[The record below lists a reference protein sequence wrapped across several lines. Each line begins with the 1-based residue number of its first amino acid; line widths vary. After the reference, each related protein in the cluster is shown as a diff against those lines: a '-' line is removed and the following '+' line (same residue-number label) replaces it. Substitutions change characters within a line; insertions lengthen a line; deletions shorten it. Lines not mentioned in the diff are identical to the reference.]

1 SPRDPARRDNRPS
14 RELRCT
20 SSVRPAE
27 LIKPN
32 REAGAGSRIR
42 GASKLLMAAVAHGPV
57 AGAPAGAEP
66 RLLRLLRLPLDRRK
80 RRALV
85 RAVAERLALRAPAGA
100 PPVALAGLDID
111 RERSPSADFRLCIHA
126 GAPPASVASHA
137 SPQALA
143 SSRTR
148 RI

>member
-1 SPRDPARRDNRPS
+1 MAGYAPP
-14 RELRCT
+14 
-20 SSVRPAE
+20 
-27 LIKPN
+27 
-32 REAGAGSRIR
+32 AGAAHGIDQPESLPRRRLLIR
-42 GASKLLMAAVAHGPV
+42 GALKLLVATVAHGPIPGAL
-57 AGAPAGAEP
+57 AGADPG
-66 RLLRLLRLPLDRRK
+66 LLRLLRLPLDRRK
-80 RRALV
+80 PRALV

-100 PPVALAGLDID
+100 PPVTLARLDID
-111 RERSPSADFRLCIHA
+111 RERGAPADFRLCIHA

>member
-1 SPRDPARRDNRPS
+1 
-14 RELRCT
+14 
-20 SSVRPAE
+20 
-27 LIKPN
+27 
-32 REAGAGSRIR
+32 
-42 GASKLLMAAVAHGPV
+42 MAAVAHGPV
-57 AGAPAGAEP
+57 AGAVAGAGP
-66 RLLRLLRLPLDRRK
+66 GLLRPLRLPLDRRK

-85 RAVAERLALRAPAGA
+85 GAVAERLALRAPARA

-111 RERSPSADFRLCIHA
+111 PERGAPGDFRLCVHA

-137 SPQALA
+137 SPHALA

>member
-1 SPRDPARRDNRPS
+1 
-14 RELRCT
+14 
-20 SSVRPAE
+20 
-27 LIKPN
+27 
-32 REAGAGSRIR
+32 
-42 GASKLLMAAVAHGPV
+42 MATVAHRPV
-57 AGAPAGAEP
+57 AGALAGAEP
-66 RLLRLLRLPLDRRK
+66 RLLRPLRLPLDRRK
-80 RRALV
+80 RPALV
-85 RAVAERLALRAPAGA
+85 RDAAERLALRPPAGA
-100 PPVALAGLDID
+100 PPVALAGPDIA

>member
-1 SPRDPARRDNRPS
+1 NAPSGGGATACHERDAPPRRGRP
-14 RELRCT
+14 
-20 SSVRPAE
+20 
-27 LIKPN
+27 
-32 REAGAGSRIR
+32 RIR
-42 GASKLLMAAVAHGPV
+42 GASQLLMAAVAHGPI
-57 AGAPAGAEP
+57 AGALAGAEP
-66 RLLRLLRLPLDRRK
+66 GLLRLLRLPLDRRK
-80 RRALV
+80 PRALV

-100 PPVALAGLDID
+100 PPVALAGLDVD